1 MNEKTTETILYRD
14 LIKFCFQNPKD
25 LANNNAD
32 AMQEDHKIVLACRG
46 KILMF
51 LFFLTCYLNIF
62 I

>member
-51 LFFLTCYLNIF
+51 LFF
-62 I
+62 